1 MLSDELK
8 ATLNT
13 AIVET
18 QRRRHE
24 YVTLEHLLIALLDD
38 ANAREVIEACGGDV
52 DRIRDQ
58 LEAFIEEHMESL
70 PDDVASDAIH
80 QTIGVGRVLKR
91 ALFHV
96 QSSGRTEVNGAN
108 LLVAMYAEPESYA
121 VHVLKQHGITRHDVT
136 LYISHGVG
144 KGGEPRPLVRRAP
157 SDGYDDEEDDAVADD
172 PLSAYAVDLAAKA
185 AAGKIEPLVGRDQ
198 EVLRLIQVLCRRR
211 KNNPVLVGE
220 PGVGKTAVVEG
231 LALRVHN
238 GEVPEALA
246 DAHIFALDLGA
257 VLAGTKFRGQ
267 FEERL
272 KAVIAA
278 IQEDPDNI
286 LFIDEIHTIVGAG
299 ATSGGSM
306 DASNM
311 LKPALA
317 SGELRCIGA
326 TTYKDFKS
334 SFERDAALARRFQ
347 KIEIIEPSVDET
359 IKILHG
365 LKPAYEEHHG
375 VSYTPEAIKLTA
387 ELAHKHLRDRHLP
400 DSAIDVMDETGAAVR
415 LDAPTVAPEP
425 LPPPI
430 KGKPA
435 PRREE
440 PPPIIVDVPEVEA
453 VIARMARIPPK
464 SVSTNDRDVLKNLEE
479 GLGMVIYGQE
489 EAVAAVTRAIKRAR
503 AGLGREDKP
512 IGSFLFAGPTGV
524 GKTELARQ
532 LARLMSVPLL
542 RFDMSEYMEKHS
554 VSRLIGAPPGYV
566 GFDQGGLLTDAVA
579 KQPHSVVILDEI
591 EKAHPDLFS
600 ILLQVMDSA
609 TLTDTTGRK
618 TDFRNVIL
626 IMTSNAGAFDM
637 TKRQVGFSD
646 VGQQVGDPKAALE
659 KTFSPEFRNRLD
671 RIVTFKPLTD
681 EVIKQ
686 VADKLLTELEL
697 QLADRDV
704 TFTFSPAA
712 RDWVA
717 RRGYDRLYGARPM
730 ARLID
735 EEIKGQLV
743 EELLFGA
750 LEHGGH
756 VAVDVG
762 EDDKLRFTFKAR
774 EPEAAN

>member
-479 GLGMVIYGQE
+479 GLGMVIYG
-489 EAVAAVTRAIKRAR
+489 
-503 AGLGREDKP
+503 
-512 IGSFLFAGPTGV
+512 
-524 GKTELARQ
+524 
-532 LARLMSVPLL
+532 
-542 RFDMSEYMEKHS
+542 
-554 VSRLIGAPPGYV
+554 
-566 GFDQGGLLTDAVA
+566 
-579 KQPHSVVILDEI
+579 
-591 EKAHPDLFS
+591 
-600 ILLQVMDSA
+600 
-609 TLTDTTGRK
+609 
-618 TDFRNVIL
+618 
-626 IMTSNAGAFDM
+626 
-637 TKRQVGFSD
+637 
-646 VGQQVGDPKAALE
+646 
-659 KTFSPEFRNRLD
+659 
-671 RIVTFKPLTD
+671 
-681 EVIKQ
+681 
-686 VADKLLTELEL
+686 
-697 QLADRDV
+697 
-704 TFTFSPAA
+704 
-712 RDWVA
+712 
-717 RRGYDRLYGARPM
+717 
-730 ARLID
+730 
-735 EEIKGQLV
+735 
-743 EELLFGA
+743 
-750 LEHGGH
+750 
-756 VAVDVG
+756 
-762 EDDKLRFTFKAR
+762 
-774 EPEAAN
+774 